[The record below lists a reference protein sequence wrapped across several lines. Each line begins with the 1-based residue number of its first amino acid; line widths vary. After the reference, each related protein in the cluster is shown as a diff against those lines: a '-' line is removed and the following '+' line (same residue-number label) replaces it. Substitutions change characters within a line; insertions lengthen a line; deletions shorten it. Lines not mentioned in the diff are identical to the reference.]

1 MAYFSNFNPVLYK
14 FGNENSYSLF
24 TNITQYVDLIDEI
37 KDRDLF
43 LEDYTIP
50 VNERPDQTSF
60 KIYGTTDYYWTFF
73 LVNDHIRENGWP
85 LTVNEVHGAAQ
96 KRYPHRMVTV
106 QLQQPDVVDYYDDD
120 NKPIF
125 RTKIVGQD
133 PDQFEVGSIVTGNQT
148 TTRGRI
154 IKRDL
159 ALGTFVIDTE
169 NVVTE
174 SVVQDQVVTPNSN
187 GIVELER
194 TDVQEA
200 ETFASP
206 LLWSLLQDDILVT
219 SFRVTIDPF
228 GRKATV
234 SDIPFNP
241 TSTYKLTYYLNT
253 KNLTDGTFVTGEELS
268 YLNPAGTETSMIV
281 YGEMPQYLGT
291 HHYEDSDGKWID
303 INPLSQTKPAGAIE
317 ITMKDYLTQKNEE
330 LRQIKLIKPNSIKGI
345 ALRFA
350 ELMRQ

>member
-1 MAYFSNFNPVLYK
+1 MSYFSNFNPTLYK
-14 FGNENSYSLF
+14 FGNNTGYSLF
-24 TNITQYVDLIDEI
+24 TNLTQYVDLFDEI

-43 LEDYTIP
+43 LDDYTVP
-50 VNERPDQTSF
+50 QNERPDQTAF

-85 LTVNEVHGAAQ
+85 LTVNEVHTAAQ

-106 QLQQPDVVDYYDDD
+106 ALQQPDVIDYYDDD

-148 TTRGRI
+148 GTRGRI

-169 NVVTE
+169 NVVVE
-174 SVVQDQVVTPNSN
+174 SVVTDHVVTPNSN

-200 ETFASP
+200 EIFTNP
-206 LLWSLLQDDILVT
+206 LLWSMKKDGVLING
-219 SFRVTIDPF
+219 FRVEINPF
-228 GRKATV
+228 GRKV
-234 SDIPFNP
+234 KISDIPFNP
-241 TSTYKLTYYLNT
+241 SSTYELTFYLNT

-291 HHYEDSDGKWID
+291 HHYEDADGNWID
-303 INPLSQTKPAGAIE
+303 INPLTQVKPGGAIE
-317 ITMKDYLTQKNEE
+317 ITQKDYLEQHNES
-330 LRQIKLIKPNSIKGI
+330 LRQIKLLKPNAIKGI
-345 ALRFA
+345 ANRFA
-350 ELMRQ
+350 QLMKE

>member
-1 MAYFSNFNPVLYK
+1 MSYFSNFKPTFYK
-14 FGNENSYSLF
+14 FGNNPEYSLF
-24 TNITQYVDLIDEI
+24 TNLTQYVDIIDEI
-37 KDRDLF
+37 KSRDLF

-50 VNERPDQTSF
+50 ANERPDQTSF
-60 KIYGTTDYYWTFF
+60 KIYGTADYYWTFF

-85 LTVNEVHGAAQ
+85 LTNNEVHTAAQ

-106 QLQQPDVVDYYDDD
+106 ELQQPDVIDYYDDD

-148 TTRGRI
+148 NTRGRI

-174 SVVQDQVVTPNSN
+174 SVVTDQVVTPNSN
-187 GIVELER
+187 GILELER

-206 LLWSLLQDDILVT
+206 LLWSMLKDDVLIT
-219 SFRVTIDPF
+219 GFRVTIDPF
-228 GRKATV
+228 GRKVTI

-241 TSTYKLTYYLNT
+241 SSTYKLTYYLNT

-291 HHYEDSDGKWID
+291 HHYEDSDGLWID
-303 INPLSQTKPAGAIE
+303 IDPLTQTKPSGAIE
-317 ITMKDYLTQKNEE
+317 ITQKDYLTQANES
-330 LRQIKLIKPNSIKGI
+330 LRQIKLIKPSSIKGI
-345 ALRFA
+345 ANRFA
-350 ELMRQ
+350 ELMRE